1 MWQSWH
7 QTLHPLA
14 NHWCSWWS
22 SGQQSCTCGPIGEL
36 SISWW
41 FVNVLTLYV
50 AYQTAQ
56 IAYEEPPSVRGTK
69 KKVAVATKVC
79 TFEFE
84 CMSIFQY
91 IYSDMYWWLFVPS
104 KRGCLDWPN
113 PLRHVEYFD
122 SATYR
127 KLLELL
133 TSLAEKLPPK
143 LPPKIS
149 FHIYKLPMNARG
161 MLTKMNCL
169 HTVIIE
175 SFELRAL

>member
-127 KLLELL
+127 NSWSFSLRWLKNFHQNSPQKYHSTYISSQWTLE
-133 TSLAEKLPPK
+133 E
-143 LPPKIS
+143 
-149 FHIYKLPMNARG
+149 
-161 MLTKMNCL
+161 C
-169 HTVIIE
+169 
-175 SFELRAL
+175 